1 MVLHGFEEVDHTAD
15 IALRVW
21 GEDFYSLLKQAAR
34 GMYALMGSE
43 RQHDT
48 VIDHIFFVEPGSRES
63 KLVDFL
69 SEILYLCEDK
79 GFLFDTFEFIQRNDG
94 LIVRVKG
101 SLVKS
106 IDRTIKAVTF
116 HNLEVQETSEGF
128 STLITFDV

>member
-34 GMYALMGSE
+34 GMYALMGAEKEHNSE
-43 RQHDT
+43 IEHQFP
-48 VIDHIFFVEPGSRES
+48 IEPGSLET

-79 GFLFDTFEFIQRNDG
+79 GFLFDTFEFIQRNNG
-94 LIVRVKG
+94 LVVRVKG

-116 HNLEVQETSEGF
+116 HNLEVKETSKGF
-128 STLITFDV
+128 TTLITFDV